1 MTKANPTH
9 VKNPN
14 SVMSSQWNQSEE
26 PDIVKQMRVT
36 LRSSGLVMFELLVML
51 LKISVSGVVTLVEVA
66 LALIGL
72 LMISVTGVVT
82 LIEVALA
89 LEVMFSMIVEILAKF
104 FQIFQML
111 GVEFQGR

>member
-1 MTKANPTH
+1 MRYMTKANPTH

-26 PDIVKQMRVT
+26 PDIVKQMRVM
-36 LRSSGLVMFELLVML
+36 LRSSGLVTFV
-51 LKISVSGVVTLVEVA
+51 
-66 LALIGL
+66 
-72 LMISVTGVVT
+72 LMISVSGVVT